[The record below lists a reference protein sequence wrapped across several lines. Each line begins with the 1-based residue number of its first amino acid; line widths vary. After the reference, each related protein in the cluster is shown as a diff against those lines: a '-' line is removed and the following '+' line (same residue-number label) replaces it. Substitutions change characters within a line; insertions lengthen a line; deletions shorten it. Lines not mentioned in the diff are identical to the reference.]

1 MIFKIY
7 GLDIDID
14 EVKNEMIMDSEGA
27 NAYEIIRI
35 AKKHGINA
43 FGYKDF
49 DVNKAISFPFIAHT
63 INNKMQHFVVV
74 IKVTLENVYVLDP
87 AKGNLKLSKED
98 FNKVF
103 TGVIIGFK
111 ENK

>member
-1 MIFKIY
+1 MLNKKSVNDCAAACLTMIFKIY

-49 DVNKAISFPFIAHT
+49 DVNKAILFLLLHIP
-63 INNKMQHFVVV
+63 
-74 IKVTLENVYVLDP
+74 
-87 AKGNLKLSKED
+87 
-98 FNKVF
+98 
-103 TGVIIGFK
+103 
-111 ENK
+111 

>member
-1 MIFKIY
+1 
-7 GLDIDID
+7 
-14 EVKNEMIMDSEGA
+14 
-27 NAYEIIRI
+27 
-35 AKKHGINA
+35 
-43 FGYKDF
+43 
-49 DVNKAISFPFIAHT
+49 
-63 INNKMQHFVVV
+63 MQHFVVV

-111 ENK
+111 EINTHLKTYLKIKSLLVLLLC